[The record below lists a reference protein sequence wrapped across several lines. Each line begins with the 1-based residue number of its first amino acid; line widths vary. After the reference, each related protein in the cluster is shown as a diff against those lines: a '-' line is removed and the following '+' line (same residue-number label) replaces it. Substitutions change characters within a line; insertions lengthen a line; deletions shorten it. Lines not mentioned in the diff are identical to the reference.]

1 MRSDMRR
8 ELNQVFARLKVPG
21 RRPAM
26 IVWIN
31 GAFGVG
37 KTTVA
42 QRLVAE
48 LSGAALFDPEWIG
61 FVIQRFTAEGRRAAD
76 FQDVARWRA
85 WTVRCVLLWMK
96 FYEPLIVPMTIV
108 ERTYFEEVVDEIRA
122 RAELRHF
129 SLIASPEVIRARLD
143 VRGDAAAWAEAQ
155 IPRCVAALAESRFAE
170 QIATDDRS
178 IDEIVAE
185 IRTKLAH

>member
-1 MRSDMRR
+1 
-8 ELNQVFARLKVPG
+8 
-21 RRPAM
+21 M

-48 LSGAALFDPEWIG
+48 LSDAALFDPEWIG
-61 FVIQRFTAEGRRAAD
+61 FVVQRFTAEGRRAAD

-96 FYEPLIVPMTIV
+96 FYDSVIVPMTLV
-108 ERTYFEEVVDEIRA
+108 EPAYFAEVVDGLRA

-143 VRGDAAAWAEAQ
+143 VRGEAAAWAAAQ
-155 IPRCVAALAESRFAE
+155 IPRCAAALAESRFAE
-170 QIATDDRS
+170 QIATDGRS
-178 IDEIVAE
+178 VDEIVAE
-185 IRTKLAH
+185 IRIKLASGR